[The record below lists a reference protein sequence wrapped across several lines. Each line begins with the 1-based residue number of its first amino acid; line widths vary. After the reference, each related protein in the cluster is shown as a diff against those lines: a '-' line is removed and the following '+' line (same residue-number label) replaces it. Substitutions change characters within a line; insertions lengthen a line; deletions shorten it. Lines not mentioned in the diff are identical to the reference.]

1 MIIDYDIKYDED
13 IKNLLLELQEHIE
26 SIDKE
31 GYNIVGNNYKE
42 KYFKTTMEEINKY
55 EGKIFLY
62 KEENKIVGLVVGL
75 INNDVEETYE
85 FKAPKRGRISELIV
99 SKNIRSKGIGS
110 KLLHKMEKYLK
121 ENGCEKILI
130 GVFAYNDKAINFYE
144 KNGYHTRMID
154 MIN

>member
-1 MIIDYDIKYDED
+1 MEKQFASDELVNTMFEIIKQNA
-13 IKNLLLELQEHIE
+13 K
-26 SIDKE
+26 SSKE
-31 GYNIVGNNYKE
+31 Q
-42 KYFKTTMEEINKY
+42 
-55 EGKIFLY
+55 

-110 KLLHKMEKYLK
+110 ELLHKMEKYLK